1 MYDGLEATPPVVPT
15 VRLWRRDEDCLEASS
30 LARIGDCLVPGPI
43 QLLAMRVC
51 GKLINTLRDGL

>member
-30 LARIGDCLVPGPI
+30 LCENWRLSCSRSNSASGNARLWKID
-43 QLLAMRVC
+43 
-51 GKLINTLRDGL
+51 